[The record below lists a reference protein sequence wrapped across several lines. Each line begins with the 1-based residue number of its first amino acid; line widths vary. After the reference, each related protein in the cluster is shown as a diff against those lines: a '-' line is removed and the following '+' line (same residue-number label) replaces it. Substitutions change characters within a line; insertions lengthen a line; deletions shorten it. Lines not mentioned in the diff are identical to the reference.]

1 MSLFQTGYPMAEPLL
16 DRNRFVLGDASQ
28 HVGFLNCERISERRH
43 IHGWRVE
50 PHYHE
55 GLTQVFFFW
64 DKQVL
69 GQIDF
74 EEASITTPALVWMPP
89 LISHGFDYPEDICG
103 WVITVPSVDLARLA
117 AAMPWIEPWISRPA
131 TLVGDD
137 LKNDLSSLK
146 ALFEEIEIEHTL
158 WGEDRS
164 VVLEA
169 LFRIIVVRLHR
180 IFQKTQ
186 SHEMSKRAPRHAL
199 VARFETLVDRD
210 YLQDR
215 SVSDY
220 AAELSITSTYLTR
233 CVKAATG
240 KTAGEIIDDRL
251 LLEARRLIVF
261 TDLPISEISYRLN
274 FSTPSYFTRFFT
286 HRAGEKP
293 SIFRN
298 RMRAERQSR

>member
-1 MSLFQTGYPMAEPLL
+1 MAEPLL
-16 DRNRFVLGDASQ
+16 DRDRFVLGDASQ
-28 HVGFLNCERISERRH
+28 HIGFLNCERISERRH

-74 EEASITTPALVWMPP
+74 EDASIRPPALVWMPP
-89 LISHGFDYPEDICG
+89 LVSHGFDYPEDICG
-103 WVITVPSVDLARLA
+103 WVVTLPSVDLARLA
-117 AAMPWIEPWISRPA
+117 GEMPWIEPWISRPA
-131 TLVGDD
+131 ILVGDE
-137 LKNDLSSLK
+137 LKDDLSSLRS
-146 ALFEEIEIEHTL
+146 LFEDIEAEHGI

-164 VVLEA
+164 IVLEA
-169 LFRIIVVRLHR
+169 LFRIVLVRLHR
-180 IFQKTQ
+180 IFRRTQ
-186 SHEMSKRAPRHAL
+186 AYEMSNRTPRLAL
-199 VARFETLVDRD
+199 VAQFETLVDRN
-210 YLQDR
+210 YLHDR
-215 SVSDY
+215 SVANY

-261 TDLPISEISYRLN
+261 TDLPISEIGYRLN

-286 HRAGEKP
+286 LRAGEKP
-293 SIFRN
+293 TIFRS
-298 RMRAERQSR
+298 RMRAERLPRQQE

>member
-1 MSLFQTGYPMAEPLL
+1 MAEPLL
-16 DRNRFVLGDASQ
+16 DRDRFVLGDASQ

-55 GLTQVFFFW
+55 GLTQIFFFW
-64 DKQVL
+64 DKQVV

-74 EEASITTPALVWMPP
+74 EEASIRPPALVWMPP
-89 LISHGFDYPEDICG
+89 LVSHGFDYPEDICG
-103 WVITVPSVDLARLA
+103 WVVTVPSVDLARLA
-117 AAMPWIEPWISRPA
+117 GAMPWIEPWISRPA

-137 LKNDLSSLK
+137 LQDNLSSLRS
-146 ALFEEIEIEHTL
+146 LFEEIEAEHGI
-158 WGEDRS
+158 WGQDRS

-169 LFRIIVVRLHR
+169 LFRIVLVRLHR
-180 IFQKTQ
+180 IFRKTQ
-186 SHEMSKRAPRHAL
+186 AHETSNRTPRLAL
-199 VARFETLVDRD
+199 VTQFETLVDRD
-210 YLQDR
+210 YLLNR
-215 SVSDY
+215 SVSNY

-261 TDLPISEISYRLN
+261 TDLPISEIGYRLN

-286 HRAGEKP
+286 QRAGEKP
-293 SIFRN
+293 TVFRN
-298 RMRAERQSR
+298 RMRAERLPR